1 MESGN
6 EGAGV
11 CRYVN
16 KRIAKGVQI
25 MEKHATCYNDNAEE
39 LFGEDFY
46 CEEDEILGEMDS
58 I

>member
-1 MESGN
+1 
-6 EGAGV
+6 
-11 CRYVN
+11 
-16 KRIAKGVQI
+16 

>member
-1 MESGN
+1 MEEQTICRN
-6 EGAGV
+6 E
-11 CRYVN
+11 
-16 KRIAKGVQI
+16 
-25 MEKHATCYNDNAEE
+25 ENDE

>member
-1 MESGN
+1 
-6 EGAGV
+6 
-11 CRYVN
+11 
-16 KRIAKGVQI
+16 
-25 MEKHATCYNDNAEE
+25 MEKHTTCRNEEVEE